1 MESCKLYYDLVI
13 SLRTWKSPGRL
24 ILSVSIPGHLYVYDG
39 LARFVCFVHF
49 VVGVHKANHESHEH
63 HETKK
68 AERKA

>member
-13 SLRTWKSPGRL
+13 SLRTWEVSWEAYSF
-24 ILSVSIPGHLYVYDG
+24 SVYSGHLYVYDG